1 MAEAQSLQ
9 QIEDLLST
17 AQAQQ
22 QLRNDYR
29 FLRGLASWVGD
40 SLALHARA
48 LEEQKLFNQRLLDRV
63 AVLELEVLCLRAQV
77 RARELTDLHSLD

>member
-9 QIEDLLST
+9 QTEELLST

-48 LEEQKLFNQRLLDRV
+48 LDEQKLINQRLVARV
-63 AVLELEVLCLRAQV
+63 AALEQEVLQLRAQV
-77 RARELTDLHSLD
+77 RAREPTDLHSLD

>member
-1 MAEAQSLQ
+1 MAEEQSLQ
-9 QIEDLLST
+9 QMEELLST
-17 AQAQQ
+17 AKAQQ

-48 LEEQKLFNQRLLDRV
+48 LDEQKLFNQRLTERV
-63 AVLELEVLCLRAQV
+63 AVLEQDVLCLRAQV
-77 RARELTDLHSLD
+77 SARKPTDLHSLD

>member
-9 QIEDLLST
+9 QTEELLST

-48 LEEQKLFNQRLLDRV
+48 LDEQKLINQRLVERV
-63 AVLELEVLCLRAQV
+63 AALEQEVLHLRAKV
-77 RARELTDLHSLD
+77 RAREPTDLHSLD

>member
-9 QIEDLLST
+9 QTEELLST

-48 LEEQKLFNQRLLDRV
+48 LDEQKLINQRLVERV
-63 AVLELEVLCLRAQV
+63 AVLEQEVLHLRAQV
-77 RARELTDLHSLD
+77 RAREPTDLHSLD

>member
-1 MAEAQSLQ
+1 MDEAQSMQ
-9 QIEDLLST
+9 QTDELLST

-48 LEEQKLFNQRLLDRV
+48 LDNQKLINQRLLERV
-63 AVLELEVLCLRAQV
+63 EALEQELLRLRAQ
-77 RARELTDLHSLD
+77 ESTDLHSLD